1 MNISVQS
8 ISYCMAVC
16 FLFGSACAL
25 AENDAPHSASDS
37 VSVTQQL
44 AAVSE
49 ERNRVLEVFDEASKA
64 CWKVFTVN
72 DCLAKARQLK
82 YQQLA
87 PLDQREYELN
97 AQRRALNEIDR
108 RKRLADKEPPKN

>member
-1 MNISVQS
+1 MNVSMQS
-8 ISYCMAVC
+8 ISLSVAAF
-16 FLFGSACAL
+16 FLFGSVSAFSQG
-25 AENDAPHSASDS
+25 DASNFNTDSIS
-37 VSVTQQL
+37 VSQQL
-44 AAVSE
+44 VAVSE
-49 ERNRVLEVFDEASKA
+49 ERNRVLEIFEDASKA

-97 AQRRALNEIDR
+97 ARRRALKEIDR
-108 RKRLADKEPPKN
+108 RKRLADKEPSKN